1 MVKAMISHTKGR
13 SVMNQTHHSWRSAL
27 DAPLDRSVRILVLL
41 LLVPLLLSFTQPL
54 WRISLQAPQYP
65 NGLTMDIYAYKLRGG
80 NDGQDINEIN
90 ELNHYIGMKKI
101 ERSEFTDLDWIPF
114 AFGILALLALR
125 VAAIGNLRSLVDLS
139 VLTFY
144 VSLFAMARF
153 VYREYVFGH
162 NLDPHAAVK
171 IKPFMP
177 VILGT
182 KQLANFTTRG
192 MPYTGSVLL
201 GIFVLG
207 LVTAMIWAFSRRRR
221 TEESRAVPGAEQ
233 LGRSLAA
240 GRAN

>member
-1 MVKAMISHTKGR
+1 MVD
-13 SVMNQTHHSWRSAL
+13 QTHHSWRSVL

-41 LLVPLLLSFTQPL
+41 LIIPLLLSFTQPL

-80 NDGQDINEIN
+80 HDGQDINEIN

-101 ERSEFTDLDWIPF
+101 ERAEFADLDWIPF

-125 VAAIGNLRSLVDLS
+125 VATIGNTRSLVDLS
-139 VLTFY
+139 VLTLY

-162 NLDPHAAVK
+162 NLDLHAPVR
-171 IKPFMP
+171 IRPFMP

-192 MPYTGSVLL
+192 MPGAGSVFL
-201 GIFVLG
+201 GIFILG
-207 LVTAMIWAFSRRRR
+207 LVAAMIWEFTRGRR
-221 TEESRAVPGAEQ
+221 TEARSVLRSER
-233 LGRSLAA
+233 LGTSLAA
-240 GRAN
+240 GQAH